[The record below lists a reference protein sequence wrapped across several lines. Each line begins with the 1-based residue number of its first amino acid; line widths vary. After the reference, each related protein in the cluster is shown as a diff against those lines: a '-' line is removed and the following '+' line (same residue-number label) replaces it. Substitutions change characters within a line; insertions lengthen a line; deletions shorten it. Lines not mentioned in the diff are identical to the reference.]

1 MPSIKGLIGMAKTD
15 STYGEHKVN
24 KELGESKRL
33 NRLASSWRDSGL
45 PWKGT
50 QCNSTTL
57 HAHSAGTPTV
67 SESHR
72 ADRRKMHGSY
82 IHSIL

>member
-1 MPSIKGLIGMAKTD
+1 MVNIRGTKSLESPRD
-15 STYGEHKVN
+15 S
-24 KELGESKRL
+24 
-33 NRLASSWRDSGL
+33 NRLASSQRDAGL

-72 ADRRKMHGSY
+72 TDRRKMHGSY
-82 IHSIL
+82 RDTYVSERDQIVSCPH